1 MNTKSKWYLSTWFIA
16 LLCACWFLII
26 PPIIGIILLII
37 KAVND
42 KKQKELFTQT
52 FNQNNQLSQEYS
64 EMKQTCD
71 ELGVTEYIETKKK
84 IEQIEQESATKIAS
98 AESEAKANLDSL
110 NEEIQSNNVLID
122 KLRTEIN
129 ELQQQDDK
137 LKKSLATQQRK
148 ISRSKELYKSFAY
161 AFDNFINLE
170 IPYNSCILSTSNL
183 EDAEEIAPSVILKLH
198 CMDIKSL
205 RKAYKD
211 NEKLIDNLLKQ
222 YSARYTTKA
231 NKAIYNLMVIALR
244 AELQNVLYALKYEKL
259 DTAIEHVKDISA
271 KYLKIAGEGNQTI
284 AGTLTKF
291 IGELEYLFI
300 NAVKIEYNYYVKRE
314 QAKQE
319 QMALKEQMRQEAE
332 ERKAL
337 EREKKHIQQEEEK
350 FNTEI
355 SKLQDTMLN
364 TTDESEIDKLKARIL
379 ELQSQLGEVIIK
391 KDEITNL
398 QNGKAGTVYIISNLG
413 AFGED
418 VFKVGMTRRLEP
430 QDRINELGN
439 ASVPFKFD
447 VHSFIFSKD
456 AVALENKMHEILND
470 RRVNKVN
477 MRKEFFKISID
488 ELEKIVDE
496 IEPTAEFNKTMV
508 AGEYR
513 QSLSSDSNY
522 TNSYSLEDCKKAWG
536 LINISPS
543 C

>member
-1 MNTKSKWYLSTWFIA
+1 MNTKQKWYLSTWFIA

-84 IEQIEQESATKIAS
+84 IEQIEQESAAKITS

-170 IPYNSCILSTSNL
+170 IPYNSCILSTSDL
-183 EDAEEIAPSVILKLH
+183 EDAEEIAPSVILK
-198 CMDIKSL
+198 
-205 RKAYKD
+205 
-211 NEKLIDNLLKQ
+211 DNLLKQ

-379 ELQSQLGEVIIK
+379 ELQSQLGEVIVK

-522 TNSYSLEDCKKAWG
+522 TNSYSLDDDDEDE
-536 LINISPS
+536 
-543 C
+543 

>member
-1 MNTKSKWYLSTWFIA
+1 MNTKQKWYLSTWFIA

-84 IEQIEQESATKIAS
+84 IEQIEQESAAKIAS
-98 AESEAKANLDSL
+98 SESEAKANLDSL

-205 RKAYKD
+205 RKAYRD

-222 YSARYTTKA
+222 YSDRYTTKA

-337 EREKKHIQQEEEK
+337 EREKKHLHQ
-350 FNTEI
+350 
-355 SKLQDTMLN
+355 
-364 TTDESEIDKLKARIL
+364 
-379 ELQSQLGEVIIK
+379 
-391 KDEITNL
+391 
-398 QNGKAGTVYIISNLG
+398 
-413 AFGED
+413 
-418 VFKVGMTRRLEP
+418 
-430 QDRINELGN
+430 
-439 ASVPFKFD
+439 
-447 VHSFIFSKD
+447 
-456 AVALENKMHEILND
+456 
-470 RRVNKVN
+470 
-477 MRKEFFKISID
+477 
-488 ELEKIVDE
+488 
-496 IEPTAEFNKTMV
+496 
-508 AGEYR
+508 
-513 QSLSSDSNY
+513 
-522 TNSYSLEDCKKAWG
+522 
-536 LINISPS
+536 
-543 C
+543 

>member
-84 IEQIEQESATKIAS
+84 IEQIEQESSTKIAS

-170 IPYNSCILSTSNL
+170 IPYNSCILSTSDL
-183 EDAEEIAPSVILKLH
+183 KDAEEIAPSVILKLH

-211 NEKLIDNLLKQ
+211 NAKLIDNLLKQ

-522 TNSYSLEDCKKAWG
+522 TNSYSLDDDDEDE
-536 LINISPS
+536 
-543 C
+543 

>member
-1 MNTKSKWYLSTWFIA
+1 MNTKNKWYLSTWFIA
-16 LLCACWFLII
+16 LLCSCWFFIF
-26 PPIIGIILLII
+26 PPIVGIILLII
-37 KAVND
+37 KSIND
-42 KKQKELFTQT
+42 KKQQEQYDQT
-52 FNQNNQLSQEYS
+52 YNQNSQLLQENAN
-64 EMKQTCD
+64 MKQAYD
-71 ELGVTEYIETKKK
+71 ELGVTEYLETKQK
-84 IEQIEQESATKIAS
+84 IEQMEKDSASKIS
-98 AESEAKANLDSL
+98 NLENEAKTNLNLL
-110 NEEIQSNNVLID
+110 NEEIQNNNILID
-122 KLRTEIN
+122 KLRTEIS

-137 LKKSLATQQRK
+137 LKKSVVTQQRK
-148 ISRSKELYKSFAY
+148 VERSKELYKSCSY
-161 AFDNFINLE
+161 ALDNFISLD
-170 IPYNSCILSTSNL
+170 IPYSNCILNARDL
-183 EDAEEIAPSVILKLH
+183 DDAETIAPSVMLKLH
-198 CMDIKSL
+198 CMDVKSL
-205 RKAYKD
+205 RKAYRD
-211 NEKLIDNLLKQ
+211 NEKLIDNLLQQ
-222 YSARYTTKA
+222 YSTRYTTKA
-231 NKAIYNLMVIALR
+231 NKSIYELMVIALR

-259 DTAIEHVKDISA
+259 DIAIEHVKDISA
-271 KYLKIAGEGNQTI
+271 KYLKIAGDGNQTI

-291 IGELEYLFI
+291 IGEIEYLFI

-319 QMALKEQMRQEAE
+319 QMALKEQMRQETE

-337 EREKKHIQQEEEK
+337 EQEKKRILHEEEK

-355 SKLQDTMLN
+355 NKLQDTMSS

-379 ELQSQLGEVIIK
+379 ELQSQLGDVIVK

-413 AFGED
+413 SFGED

-447 VHSFIFSKD
+447 VHSFIFSQD
-456 AVALENKMHEILND
+456 AVALESKMHEILND

-508 AGEYR
+508 ASEYR

-522 TNSYSLEDCKKAWG
+522 TNSYSIDDEEDDE
-536 LINISPS
+536 
-543 C
+543 